1 MRLFIYGVGNGTITV
16 ATPVISTKD
25 GYIVEIE
32 GALNFENDYKKAA
45 FEILEYAWIEI
56 AQKERI
62 YDLVK
67 ASGSKKECEEL
78 ILAEDID
85 VELKDALMEL
95 F

>member
-1 MRLFIYGVGNGTITV
+1 
-16 ATPVISTKD
+16 TPVVSSKD
-25 GYIVEIE
+25 GYTVEIE
-32 GALNFENDYKKAA
+32 GALNTENDYKQAA
-45 FEILEYAWIEI
+45 FEILENAWIEI

-62 YDLVK
+62 YDLIK

-78 ILAEDID
+78 ILKEDID